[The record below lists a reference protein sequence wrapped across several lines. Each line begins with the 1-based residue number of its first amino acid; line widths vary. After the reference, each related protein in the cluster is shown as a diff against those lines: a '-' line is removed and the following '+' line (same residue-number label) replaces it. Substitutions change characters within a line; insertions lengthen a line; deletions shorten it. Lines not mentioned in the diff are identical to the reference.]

1 MKERLINNLK
11 NERKAE
17 YVTEKINTIG
27 TTDLGAIAR
36 AFNAK
41 VDTNRNLTF
50 NARNLPGYGMEN
62 IVIGRVMTYQEGEN
76 TGIIK
81 GNAGVFVLEVARVY
95 NAPDLDDYSAYIGQ
109 KVSEF
114 EQRVANN
121 FVYQALEKNTE
132 IKDYRRYFY

>member
-1 MKERLINNLK
+1 MDN
-11 NERKAE
+11 
-17 YVTEKINTIG
+17 EKINEIG
-27 TTDLGAIAR
+27 TSDLGAIAR
-36 AFNAK
+36 AFNTK

-62 IVIGRVMTYQEGEN
+62 IVIGRVLTYQEGEN

-81 GNAGVFVLEVARVY
+81 GNAGVFVLEVAKAY
-95 NAPDLDDYSAYIGQ
+95 KAPDLDDYSAYIGQ
-109 KVSEF
+109 KVAEF